1 MAKSKDFIANLSA
14 LQALQKLTL
23 GTNHVERWQG
33 TPQLLPYNVST
44 HAYNCAML
52 YMQLC
57 FVCKQAMDARR
68 LCALLCHDNM
78 ESLTGDLL
86 APAKDSA
93 PESWDSIE
101 NEVQEKWAK
110 ENKIYR
116 TMMQAFLPVE
126 SDFLSLVH
134 MEKSLHLLKIIDM
147 LEFLLHAQQEYRAG
161 NRSEK
166 VLDGLRYGG
175 ASLNRR
181 LNVAQ
186 KTFLDDEKVLDLCSC
201 IRYYYNRQ
209 VRELELNDA
218 YLV

>member
-1 MAKSKDFIANLSA
+1 MAKSKDFNLDA

-23 GTNHVERWQG
+23 GTNYVDRWQG

-57 FVCKQAMDARR
+57 FVCCQSMDAR
-68 LCALLCHDNM
+68 LICALLCHDNM

-86 APAKDSA
+86 APSKDAA

-101 NEVQEKWAK
+101 HEVQIKWAK

-116 TMMQAFLPVE
+116 TMMQAFVPIE
-126 SDFLSLVH
+126 SDFPDLVGK
-134 MEKSLHLLKIIDM
+134 EKALHLLKIIDM

-161 NRSEK
+161 NRNSK
-166 VLDGLRYGG
+166 VTDGLLYGG

-181 LNVAQ
+181 LNTAQ
-186 KTFLDDEKVLDLCSC
+186 TTFSDDVKVLDLCSC

-209 VRELELNDA
+209 VRDLNLNDA

>member
-1 MAKSKDFIANLSA
+1 MAKSKEFNLDA

-23 GTNHVERWQG
+23 GTNYVERWQG
-33 TPQLLPYNVST
+33 TPQLLSYNVST

-57 FVCKQAMDARR
+57 FVCKQSMDARL

-101 NEVQEKWAK
+101 NEVQINWAK
-110 ENKIYR
+110 ANKIYR

-126 SDFLSLVH
+126 SDFISLVH
-134 MEKSLHLLKIIDM
+134 TEKSLHLLKIIDM

-166 VLDGLRYGG
+166 VLDGLLYGG

-186 KTFLDDEKVLDLCSC
+186 KTFSDDEKVLDLCSC

-209 VRELELNDA
+209 VRDLGLNDA

>member
-1 MAKSKDFIANLSA
+1 MAKSKDFNLDA
-14 LQALQKLTL
+14 LQALQNLTL
-23 GTNHVERWQG
+23 GTNYVERWQG

-57 FVCKQAMDARR
+57 FVCQQAMNAR
-68 LCALLCHDNM
+68 LLGALLVHDNM

-86 APAKDSA
+86 APSKDAA

-101 NEVQEKWAK
+101 DEVQSRWAK
-110 ENKIYR
+110 DNKIYR
-116 TMMQAFLPVE
+116 TMMQAFVPIE
-126 SDFLSLVH
+126 SDFPDLVH
-134 MEKSLHLLKIIDM
+134 TEKSLHLIKIIDM

-161 NRSEK
+161 NRNAK
-166 VLDGLRYGG
+166 VLDGLLYGG

-181 LNVAQ
+181 LNTAQ
-186 KTFLDDEKVLDLCSC
+186 RTFSDDEKVLDLCSC

-209 VRELELNDA
+209 VRDLGLNDA